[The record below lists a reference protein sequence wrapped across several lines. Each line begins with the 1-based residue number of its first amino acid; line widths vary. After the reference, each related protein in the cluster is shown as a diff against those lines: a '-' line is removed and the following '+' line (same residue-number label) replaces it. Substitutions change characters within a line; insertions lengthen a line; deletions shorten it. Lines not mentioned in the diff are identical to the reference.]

1 MKKTFPLLAVL
12 ASLLIAFSVPAAAYT
27 IAQEPPSGTAAGS
40 PYIKIN
46 VGGREGYIY
55 PNAAT
60 LELLALAPGD
70 RLSAN
75 LSTVG
80 VPSYTTTGF
89 QGTRLYTF
97 AFFPSPAGDAQ
108 VSVLACYMML
118 PSAPSG
124 STTYPCSIRWAWLT
138 SNTNYFNGATPQL
151 ITGDPI
157 ILDTNIP
164 QFGSKNSDFTLKSPQ
179 SVMLIVLGS
188 LLCVNTLFMIMQQI
202 GRYRKGASFG

>member
-1 MKKTFPLLAVL
+1 MKKTLLLLAVL
-12 ASLLIAFSVPAAAYT
+12 ASLLIALSVPAAAYT
-27 IAQEPPSGTAAGS
+27 IALEPPTGTAAGS
-40 PYIKIN
+40 PYVKLN

-97 AFFPSPAGDAQ
+97 AFYPSPDGDAQ

-118 PSAPSG
+118 YTAPG
-124 STTYPCSIRWAWLT
+124 GGITYPCSIRWAWLT
-138 SNTNYFNGATPQL
+138 SGTNYFNGTAPQL
-151 ITGDPI
+151 IVGEPI
-157 ILDTNIP
+157 VLDTNIP
-164 QFGSKNSDFTLKSPQ
+164 QFTPKNSELNLKSPQ
-179 SVMLIVLGS
+179 SVMLLVLGS